1 MLHAR
6 TSVRLVM
13 RIRRSSSL
21 SGKPFWTPSTHVW
34 CHTRR
39 VLLDSFIDPD
49 FLDFRDFRNNGIK
62 PRRISLVVSGCVRSD
77 PQNNPGE
84 FWFYNWAGLLVGE
97 GVKMDESAARKAGG
111 YRRRNGAAD
120 SRQRP
125 GRLASRRHAAGGHS
139 TGAARDRRELPAKCA
154 TRERARG

>member
-1 MLHAR
+1 M
-6 TSVRLVM
+6 
-13 RIRRSSSL
+13 
-21 SGKPFWTPSTHVW
+21 
-34 CHTRR
+34 
-39 VLLDSFIDPD
+39 
-49 FLDFRDFRNNGIK
+49 
-62 PRRISLVVSGCVRSD
+62 PRRISLVVFGCVLSD

-84 FWFYNWAGLLVGE
+84 FWFYELAGIFVRE
-97 GVKMDESAARKAGG
+97 GVEMDRSAARKARG

-139 TGAARDRRELPAKCA
+139 TGAARDRRELPAKCG